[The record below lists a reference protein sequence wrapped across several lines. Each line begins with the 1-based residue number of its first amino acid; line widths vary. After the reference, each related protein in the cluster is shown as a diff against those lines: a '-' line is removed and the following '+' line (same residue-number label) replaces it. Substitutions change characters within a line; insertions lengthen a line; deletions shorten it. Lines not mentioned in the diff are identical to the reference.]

1 MLSIFPLSYLDQT
14 AIKEGGDEIIVPK
27 RIFERWLDRFP
38 PGMPLLARLTNSETE
53 DSCVVCLGGQDTVN
67 ECIFA
72 PNRILA
78 SLQGASEVHI
88 EPVEEE
94 LPSATKL
101 HLRMMDMRPIDGVD
115 LRQAVEDHLDTYHVL
130 ALGTTLSIPIKELA
144 DTEVEFYVEDIEP
157 APLVR
162 LGGEVILNILSE
174 PEPEVV
180 PEVIPEIIPEQI
192 NTVVETP
199 PSLSAEE
206 VRLKRLQFF
215 TKNSAPTPADA
226 PLSSAK
232 SLSDSAPRIS
242 EST

>member
-1 MLSIFPLSYLDQT
+1 MLAIFPLSYLDQT

-38 PGMPLLARLTNSETE
+38 PGMSLLARLTNPETE

-78 SLQGASEVHI
+78 SLQGASEVRI
-88 EPVEEE
+88 DPVEEE

-101 HLRMMDMRPIDGVD
+101 HLRMVDMRPIDGVD
-115 LRQAVEDHLDTYHVL
+115 LRQAVENHLDTYHVL
-130 ALGTTLSIPIKELA
+130 ALGTTLSIPIQELA

-174 PEPEVV
+174 PEPEPEVV
-180 PEVIPEIIPEQI
+180 PEVVPT

-215 TKNSAPTPADA
+215 TKNSIATPAGA

-232 SLSDSAPRIS
+232 SPSGNAPQIS